1 MSGDATAP
9 GRVRTSQLRRLHP
22 LTPLLRSWQLAGVMT
37 AVLLALLG
45 DDPDRWVWT
54 WNAINGEADFPL
66 LFKASIAIVGVGSI
80 LLAVGWVSWRMT
92 GFALVADRRTD
103 DESEPIGTLL
113 YHRGVLVRQRSRVR
127 LDRVQSVDV
136 LQPFVPRLI
145 GLAVV
150 SLDMAAG
157 SEASVKLAYL
167 REAEAWQL
175 RDEILHFTPT
185 RDAARRPERPT
196 SGQEQ
201 LVGRIS
207 TTRLLQAALL
217 EGTFVWAALMVTV
230 VAALAVWATFG
241 ATAATGMLP
250 AVVSLVIGL
259 MITVQRQLQTVLR
272 ESNFALLR
280 TESGIRISSGLLSTL
295 NRTVELD
302 RVQEVRIVE
311 PWTWR
316 WFNWARVEVDI
327 AGSRATDELAPAA
340 TLMPLADRDEAT
352 RFVATLLGADL
363 AVAQPVGP
371 GPGARWLD
379 PIGYGYLGVTLLARG
394 AVTRVG
400 RWRRTRVFVPYARVQ
415 SVSVHQGFLQRRLGL
430 GTVHLDMPR
439 GVRRWSAP
447 HRDVT
452 ESHALVDELVQRAR
466 RERATPWS
474 QPPLDPRD
482 TRADHEPQHDPPHQL
497 GPAVEGGPG
506 NVREPGHE
514 ERDETERGQGDGQRR
529 GQPDHHEYQDEAG
542 DHQRRQGRQPHQQGT
557 TELG

>member
-1 MSGDATAP
+1 MGGDATAP

-66 LFKASIAIVGVGSI
+66 LFRASIAIVAVGSV

-103 DESEPIGTLL
+103 DEPEPVGTLL

-185 RDAARRPERPT
+185 RDATWRPERAT
-196 SGQEQ
+196 SRQEQ

-217 EGTFVWAALMVTV
+217 EGAFVWASLMITV

-241 ATAATGMLP
+241 ATAASGMLP
-250 AVVSLVIGL
+250 VVVSLVIGL

-363 AVAQPVGP
+363 AAAQPVGP

-379 PIGYGYLGVTLLARG
+379 PIGYRYLGVTLLARG
-394 AVTRVG
+394 ALTRVG

-452 ESHALVDELVQRAR
+452 ESHVLVDELVQRAR
-466 RERATPWS
+466 RERVTPWS
-474 QPPLDPRD
+474 QPALDPRH
-482 TRADHEPQHDPPHQL
+482 TRADHEPQHDPPHQF
-497 GPAVEGGPG
+497 GPTVEGGPG
-506 NVREPGHE
+506 DVREPGHE
-514 ERDETERGQGDGQRR
+514 DRDETERGQGDGQWR
-529 GQPDHHEYQDEAG
+529 GQPDQHQHQDQAG
-542 DHQRRQGRQPHQQGT
+542 DHQRR
-557 TELG
+557 